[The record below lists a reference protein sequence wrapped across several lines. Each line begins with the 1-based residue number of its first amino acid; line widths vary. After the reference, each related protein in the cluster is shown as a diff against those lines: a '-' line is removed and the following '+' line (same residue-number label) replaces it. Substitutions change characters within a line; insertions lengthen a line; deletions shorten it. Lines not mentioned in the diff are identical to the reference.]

1 MASKCGCAG
10 NSCSCKV
17 IAGRG
22 ARVRGTGAQNNPIV
36 IDALPMSL
44 AEQDSTTVNITITGT
59 GSVAD
64 PWKIRADVSATLMA
78 DKWGF
83 WVGTQAEYDALLAW
97 DDHTLYGITGP

>member
-22 ARVRGTGAQNNPIV
+22 AKVRGTGAQNNPIV

-44 AEQDSTTVNITITGT
+44 AVQNSPTVNMVLTGT
-59 GSVAD
+59 GSQAD
-64 PWKIRADVSATLMA
+64 PWSITAHVAPSLDAS
-78 DKWGF
+78 KWGM
-83 WVGTQAEYDALLAW
+83 WLGTQTEYDALGVY
-97 DDHTLYGITGP
+97 DQNTLYGITGP

>member
-44 AEQDSTTVNITITGT
+44 TGSTTTTVSTVVTGA
-59 GSVAD
+59 GSTAS
-64 PWKIRADVSATLMA
+64 PWVVTANVLPEMFAN
-78 DKWGF
+78 KWSI
-83 WVGTQAEYDALLAW
+83 WVGTQAEYDALLVY
-97 DDHTLYGITGP
+97 DPETLYGITGP

>member
-22 ARVRGTGAQNNPIV
+22 AKVHGTGAQNNLIV

-44 AEQDSTTVNITITGT
+44 AVSPTGT
-59 GSVAD
+59 VLMSLTGNGSQSS
-64 PWKIRADVSATLMA
+64 PWILEANVSTAILDET
-78 DKWGF
+78 WNV
-83 WVGTQAEYDALLAW
+83 WVGTQSQYNALGTYDQQ
-97 DDHTLYGITGP
+97 TLYGITGP

>member
-22 ARVRGTGAQNNPIV
+22 AKVRGTGAQNNPIV

-44 AEQDSTTVNITITGT
+44 APQDSSTINVTITGS
-59 GSVAD
+59 GSVSD
-64 PWKIRADVSATLMA
+64 PWKVKGDVIGSFLA
-78 DKWGF
+78 DKWGL
-83 WVGTQAEYDALLAW
+83 WVGTQTEYDALLAW
-97 DDHTLYGITGP
+97 DDNTLYVITGP